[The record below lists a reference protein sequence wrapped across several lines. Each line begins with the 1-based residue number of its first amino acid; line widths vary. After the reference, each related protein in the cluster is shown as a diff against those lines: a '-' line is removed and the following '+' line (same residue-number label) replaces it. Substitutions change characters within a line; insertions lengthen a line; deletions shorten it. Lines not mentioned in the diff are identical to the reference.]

1 MEAKQVFKSKT
12 VNFNVIVPALAGVAA
27 ACGYPVPAEV
37 VAGILAV
44 GSLQRGR
51 SARNNY
57 FLDMT

>member
-37 VAGILAV
+37 VAGVLAV
-44 GSLQRGR
+44 G
-51 SARNNY
+51 N
-57 FLDMT
+57 FLLRFITKKPISEK